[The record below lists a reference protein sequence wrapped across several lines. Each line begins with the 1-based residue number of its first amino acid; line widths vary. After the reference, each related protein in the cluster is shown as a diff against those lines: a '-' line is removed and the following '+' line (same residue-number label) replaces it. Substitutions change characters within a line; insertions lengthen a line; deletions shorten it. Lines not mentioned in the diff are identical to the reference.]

1 MVKLKDHRGRVDVV
15 CTIYMRDK
23 AGKLKKDCEEF
34 REWSTAVRFM
44 EDFNEPEGWQLERI
58 VLDKDIKLW

>member
-1 MVKLKDHRGRVDVV
+1 MVKLKDHRGRIDVV
-15 CTIYMRDK
+15 VTIYMRDK
-23 AGKLKKDCEEF
+23 QGKLKKDWKEF

-44 EDFNEPEGWQLERI
+44 DDFNEPDGWQLERI

>member
-1 MVKLKDHRGRVDVV
+1 MVKLKDHRGRIDVV
-15 CTIYMRDK
+15 VTIYMRDK
-23 AGKLKKDCEEF
+23 QGKLKKDWKEF

-44 EDFNEPEGWQLERI
+44 DDFNESEGWQLERI

>member
-1 MVKLKDHRGRVDVV
+1 MVKLKDHRGRIDVV
-15 CTIYMRDK
+15 VTIYMRDK
-23 AGKLKKDCEEF
+23 QGKLKKDWKEF

-44 EDFNEPEGWQLERI
+44 DDFNEPEGWQLERI